1 MQTTRITVTRGA
13 GELVLAPPHLPPRK
27 HRMSGLSVAIRRA
40 GGGGC
45 VSGSR
50 EQFIVAL

>member
-1 MQTTRITVTRGA
+1 MQNNRLMVTIGA
-13 GELVLAPPHLPPRK
+13 GELVLAP
-27 HRMSGLSVAIRRA
+27 MSGLSGAIRRD